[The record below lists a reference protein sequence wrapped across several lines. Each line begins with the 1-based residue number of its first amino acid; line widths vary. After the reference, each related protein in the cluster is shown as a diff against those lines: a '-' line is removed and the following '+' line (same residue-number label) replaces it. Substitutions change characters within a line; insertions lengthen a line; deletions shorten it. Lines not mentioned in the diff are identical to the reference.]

1 MLTPSQYELVKK
13 LTLEKL
19 KTIKKRD
26 SFKLSLFYKA
36 IYQQSLTN
44 AYIDLSYE
52 DFFELF
58 NKEVLNGDIPRR
70 SYKITG
76 EYYLNGGSQG
86 PFSIVSI
93 YKKV

>member
-13 LTLEKL
+13 LILEKL

-36 IYQQSLTN
+36 ISQQALN
-44 AYIDLSYE
+44 KAYIDLSYE
-52 DFFELF
+52 DFFEMF
-58 NKEVLNGDIPRR
+58 NKEVINGDIPRR

-76 EYYLNGGSQG
+76 EYYLNGGKDG
-86 PFSIVSI
+86 PFAIVSI
-93 YKKV
+93 YKKD